1 MKGGVAVPTLRE
13 LREQYFI
20 SRREL
25 AQLADV
31 SESTIVRMEDSRNKT
46 THDVAKKVVEALSER
61 IEKPITLGDVDGL
74 NLYNPMRDRRMP
86 SRTKREPSENAA

>member
-1 MKGGVAVPTLRE
+1 MATLRE
-13 LREQYFI
+13 IREQYFI

-31 SESTIVRMEDSRNKT
+31 SESTIVRMEDSKNKT

-61 IEKPITLGDVDGL
+61 IEKPMTLNDVDGL

-86 SRTKREPSENAA
+86 RLKKEPTEDAA